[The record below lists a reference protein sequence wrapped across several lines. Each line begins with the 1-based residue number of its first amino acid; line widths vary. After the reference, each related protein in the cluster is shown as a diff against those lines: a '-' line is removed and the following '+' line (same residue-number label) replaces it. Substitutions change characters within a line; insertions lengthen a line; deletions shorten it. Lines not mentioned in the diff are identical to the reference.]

1 MRDRRV
7 QFLPVQWRTSFK
19 LGADEER
26 RREDAGI
33 DNEFTLNGERTYPRD
48 LLSRFL
54 IIRTSSDITI
64 KNTVPYVREL
74 MNNVLIDIPY
84 FMR

>member
-7 QFLPVQWRTSFK
+7 QFLPVQWRTNFILDK
-19 LGADEER
+19 DEEL
-26 RREDAGI
+26 RREDAGL
-33 DNEFTLNGERTYPRD
+33 DNEFTLNCQS
-48 LLSRFL
+48 LWRFTRITAL
-54 IIRTSSDITI
+54 ISCLDITI
-64 KNTVPYVREL
+64 KNTVPYVRDL

>member
-7 QFLPVQWRTSFK
+7 QFLPVQWRTNFILDK
-19 LGADEER
+19 DEEL
-26 RREDAGI
+26 RREDAGL
-33 DNEFTLNGERTYPRD
+33 DNEFTLNGQS
-48 LLSRFL
+48 LWRFTRITAL
-54 IIRTSSDITI
+54 ISCLDITI
-64 KNTVPYVREL
+64 KNTVPYVRDL